1 MQATIADI
9 KPIYA
14 IVGADRFLRQEA
26 LERILST
33 VADEME
39 SLGPARFDGAQAELA
54 EVLDEVRTMSL
65 LSSRRI
71 VIVDDADLFITANR
85 EALERYARDPAVGG
99 TLIFACQSFPKT
111 TRLSKAIQKSGE
123 VVSCPALK
131 GRAVGDW
138 ITQRARTNFKKRLI
152 PGTAGTLREHVG
164 DSLGA
169 LDAELGKLAAFVGER
184 SEITPAD
191 VDALTGNH
199 REETVFG
206 VIDAIASHDVV
217 SAMRHWEQVL
227 ATDRAAPGRAIAG
240 LAWGVRRLLKAR
252 RDWDN
257 GVSVGMLA
265 RSMFTDPHQ
274 LQQRLKCVS
283 VKQLEEQLRDL
294 RDADLAVKTGGS
306 TVGLAVEKFIVKHGA
321 KSA

>member
-1 MQATIADI
+1 MQTTIADI

-26 LERILST
+26 LEKILST
-33 VADEME
+33 VVDEME
-39 SLGPARFDGAQAELA
+39 SLGPARFDGAEAELA

-65 LSSRRI
+65 LGGRRI
-71 VIVDDADLFITANR
+71 VIVDDADPFITANR

-123 VVSCPALK
+123 VISCLAPK
-131 GRAVGDW
+131 GRAVDDW
-138 ITQRARTNFKKRLI
+138 ITERARTNFKKRLT
-152 PGTAGTLREHVG
+152 PGTTGSLREHVG

-169 LDAELGKLAAFVGER
+169 LGAELGKLAAFVGDR
-184 SEITPAD
+184 PDITPAD

-199 REETVFG
+199 REENVFA

-217 SAMRHWEQVL
+217 SAMRQWEQVL

-240 LAWGVRRLLKAR
+240 LAWGVRRLLEAR
-252 RDWDN
+252 RNWDN
-257 GVSVGMLA
+257 GVSVGALA
-265 RSMFTDPHQ
+265 RSMFTDPHR
-274 LQQRLKCVS
+274 LQERLTRVS
-283 VKQLEEQLRDL
+283 VKQLEVQLRDL

-306 TVGLAVEKFIVKHGA
+306 TVGLAVEKFIVTHGA
-321 KSA
+321 V